1 MKNYNDSLTAVDV
14 YAARYPF
21 ETDGGVACAARARE
35 IADCSDEKTRQRK
48 FYVWK
53 LLEYAL
59 MRSLGLNAANVA
71 FDKTADGKWTC
82 RECEFS
88 LSHKDD
94 LVAVA
99 VSRSPVGIDIE
110 KIDAERFDEK
120 LQARILT
127 PAERSALSRL
137 AASERSLRANILW
150 TEKEALFKRDNG
162 KLFAANKLETA
173 NSHCKT
179 IIVKSGEVG
188 YYLSV
193 VSVAECVCSYNL
205 TNVVVG

>member
-35 IADCSDEKTRQRK
+35 IA
-48 FYVWK
+48 
-53 LLEYAL
+53 
-59 MRSLGLNAANVA
+59 
-71 FDKTADGKWTC
+71 
-82 RECEFS
+82 ECEFS

-173 NSHCKT
+173 NSHCRR
-179 IIVKSGEVG
+179 VN
-188 YYLSV
+188 
-193 VSVAECVCSYNL
+193 CVL
-205 TNVVVG
+205 I

>member
-1 MKNYNDSLTAVDV
+1 MKYNPDSLTEVDV

-21 ETDGGVACAARARE
+21 ETDSNVVCAARARE
-35 IADCSDEKTRQRK
+35 IADCSDENTRKSK

-71 FDKTADGKWTC
+71 FDKTSNGKWKC
-82 RECEFS
+82 CECEFS
-88 LSHKDD
+88 LSHTDD

-120 LQARILT
+120 LRTRILT
-127 PAERSALSRL
+127 PTERSALSRL
-137 AASERSLRANILW
+137 ALSERSLRANILW

-162 KLFAANKLETA
+162 KCFVADKLETA

-205 TNVVVG
+205 TNIVVG

>member
-35 IADCSDEKTRQRK
+35 IA
-48 FYVWK
+48 
-53 LLEYAL
+53 
-59 MRSLGLNAANVA
+59 VA
-71 FDKTADGKWTC
+71 
-82 RECEFS
+82 
-88 LSHKDD
+88 
-94 LVAVA
+94 
-99 VSRSPVGIDIE
+99 RSPVGIDIE

-137 AASERSLRANILW
+137 AASERSLQANILW

-162 KLFAANKLETA
+162 KLFAAN
-173 NSHCKT
+173 
-179 IIVKSGEVG
+179 II
-188 YYLSV
+188 L
-193 VSVAECVCSYNL
+193 NI
-205 TNVVVG
+205 